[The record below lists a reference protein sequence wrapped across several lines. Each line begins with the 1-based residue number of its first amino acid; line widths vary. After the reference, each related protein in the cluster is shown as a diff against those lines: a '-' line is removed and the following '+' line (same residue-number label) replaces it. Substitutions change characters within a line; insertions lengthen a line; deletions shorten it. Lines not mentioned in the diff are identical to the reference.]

1 MQCMFG
7 TVGLHA
13 LVISKFSRK
22 CYVAAAD
29 GIICNGIQYVHVY
42 IYIYKASIYLA
53 SPNCNFPA
61 PYSFILLQEIG
72 AP

>member
-1 MQCMFG
+1 MLPPPTESFAMVYNMCM
-7 TVGLHA
+7 
-13 LVISKFSRK
+13 
-22 CYVAAAD
+22 
-29 GIICNGIQYVHVY
+29 Y